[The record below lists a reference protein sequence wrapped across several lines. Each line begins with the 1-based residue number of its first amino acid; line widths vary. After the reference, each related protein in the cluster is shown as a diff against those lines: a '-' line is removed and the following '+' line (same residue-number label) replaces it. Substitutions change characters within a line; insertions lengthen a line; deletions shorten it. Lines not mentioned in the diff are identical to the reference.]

1 MCLFVLHL
9 PLLLPCLLFTRY
21 LRIPH
26 MYFATPAVL
35 AGVGGGAVDIALT
48 CLDTWKGCPAGG
60 GTGGR
65 GGALSEHQCTLSCII
80 IFDYG

>member
-48 CLDTWKGCPAGG
+48 CLDTWKGCTAGG
-60 GTGGR
+60 GLVGG
-65 GGALSEHQCTLSCII
+65 GEL
-80 IFDYG
+80 

>member
-35 AGVGGGAVDIALT
+35 AGVGGGQLT
-48 CLDTWKGCPAGG
+48 LRSHVWTRGRVAQQGG
-60 GTGGR
+60 DWWEGGSFKR
-65 GGALSEHQCTLSCII
+65 TPMYSFVYHH
-80 IFDYG
+80 F

>member
-9 PLLLPCLLFTRY
+9 PLLLPCLLFTHY

-35 AGVGGGAVDIALT
+35 AGVGGGGSVDIALT
-48 CLDTWKGCPAGG
+48 CLDTWKGCTAGG
-60 GTGGR
+60 GLVGG
-65 GGALSEHQCTLSCII
+65 GEL
-80 IFDYG
+80 